1 MKRPLSKVQ
10 ISFIVLMWM
19 ALCFLV
25 IVNAEVINGPVI
37 VTILLSGAFVFI
49 PVFQSLKKK

>member
-10 ISFIVLMWM
+10 ITFIVLMWM

-49 PVFQSLKKK
+49 PVYQSLKKK

>member
-49 PVFQSLKKK
+49 PVYQSLKKN